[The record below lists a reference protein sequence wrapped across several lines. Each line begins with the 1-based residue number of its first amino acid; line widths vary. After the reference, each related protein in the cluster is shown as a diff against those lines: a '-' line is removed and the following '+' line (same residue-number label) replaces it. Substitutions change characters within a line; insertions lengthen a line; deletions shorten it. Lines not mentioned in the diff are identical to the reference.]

1 MNSNQSPTSYGDIL
15 VVDDTPDNLR
25 VLSTMLAGQGYQ
37 VRKAINGDLALRAAQ
52 NAPPDLILLDILMPK
67 MDGYEVCSLLKSN
80 SKTSEIPV
88 IFISALDDIFDQ
100 VKAFEAG
107 GVDYITKP
115 FQESLVLVRVKNQ
128 LAIRH
133 LYRQLQQQANQLA
146 EQNALLRQEIKERQ
160 RAEAETNLLLKTIQA
175 INQAQDLHS
184 ALEVTLY
191 EVCQTIHWDLGEAWV
206 PNPDET
212 VLEYSRRKFI
222 RDPKLEPF
230 GYSIEQLKIAPNVGL
245 PGRVWVSKQL
255 EWIEN
260 VTTES
265 HQVFL
270 RSEAAVEVGLKAA
283 LGVPILLE
291 EQVLAVLLLFKQES
305 LKPQPRLIE
314 LVSAVATQLG
324 SFIQRKKAEAA
335 LIEANVELQR
345 IATLDELTGVAN
357 RRRFNEFLNKEWRRM
372 AREQR
377 PLSLILCDL
386 DHFKYYND
394 AYGHLAGDFCLQQV
408 AQAIA
413 KTFNRPADLVAR
425 YGGEEFAVILP
436 NTPAE
441 GALKIGEAMR
451 NEVEHLKIVHASSA
465 AYEYITLSV
474 GVASLIPHNQLDP
487 STLIAAS
494 DKALYEAKEGGRNCS
509 VLKTLEQLPLE

>member
-1 MNSNQSPTSYGDIL
+1 MNSSQLPTSSGDIL
-15 VVDDTPDNLR
+15 IVDDMPDNLR
-25 VLSTMLAGQGYQ
+25 VLSTMLADQGYQ
-37 VRKAINGDLALRAAQ
+37 VRKAINGALALRAAQ
-52 NAPPDLILLDILMPK
+52 KAPPDLILLDILMPK

-80 SKTSEIPV
+80 SRTSEIPV
-88 IFISALDDIFDQ
+88 IFISALDDVFDQ
-100 VKAFEAG
+100 VKAFEVG

-115 FQESLVLVRVKNQ
+115 FQEDLVLVRVKNQ

-133 LYRQLQQQANQLA
+133 LYTQLRQQANQLS
-146 EQNALLRQEIKERQ
+146 EQNTLLRQEIKERQ
-160 RAEAETNLLLKTIQA
+160 RAEDETDLLLKTIQA
-175 INQAQDLHS
+175 INQSQNLHS

-191 EVCQTIHWDLGEAWV
+191 EVCQTIHWDWGEAWI
-206 PNPDET
+206 PNLDEM
-212 VLEYSRRKFI
+212 VLEYSQGNFI
-222 RDPKLEPF
+222 RDKKLEPF
-230 GYSIEQLKIAPNVGL
+230 GYNIEQLKIAPNVGL

-265 HQVFL
+265 DRVFF

-291 EQVLAVLLLFKQES
+291 DQVLAVLLFFKQES
-305 LKPQPRLIE
+305 LKPQPRLMK

-335 LIEANVELQR
+335 LIKANVELQR

-357 RRRFNEFLNKEWRRM
+357 RRRFNEFLNQEWRRM

-394 AYGHLAGDFCLQQV
+394 TYGHLAGDFCLQQV
-408 AQAIA
+408 AQTIA

-425 YGGEEFAVILP
+425 YGGEEFAIVLP

-441 GALKIGEAMR
+441 GALKTGDVMR
-451 NEVEHLKIVHASSA
+451 NEVEDLKIVHASSA
-465 AYEYITLSV
+465 PHEYITLSV
-474 GVASLIPHNQLDP
+474 GVASLIPYNQLDP
-487 STLIAAS
+487 SAIIAAA
-494 DKALYEAKEGGRNCS
+494 DRALYEAKERGRNCS
-509 VLKTLEQLPLE
+509 VLKTLEQFPRE